1 MPSVNTRV
9 RAPRAVLDT
18 NILARLLLTPRG
30 FSARLLGLL
39 EAGRFVLIT
48 SEFILAE
55 VADVLARPHVQ
66 RYGPYPP
73 REIAE
78 AMDALRAIAT
88 VVPGRY
94 EVFVVAGDPDDNP
107 VLACALD
114 GNADFVVSDDRKHL
128 LPLKHYRGVQIVS
141 APLFVRFFRDVRN
154 VPRRSN

>member
-1 MPSVNTRV
+1 MG
-9 RAPRAVLDT
+9 AARAVLDA

-30 FSARLLGLL
+30 FSARLLDLL
-39 EAGRFVLIT
+39 EAGRFVRVT

-55 VADVLARPHVQ
+55 VTDLLSRPHVQ

-78 AMDALRAIAT
+78 AVAALRAIST

-94 EVFVVAGDPDDNP
+94 EVFAVAGDPDDNP
-107 VLACALD
+107 VLACALEGD
-114 GNADFVVSDDRKHL
+114 ADFVVSDDRKHL

-141 APLFVRFFRDVRN
+141 APLFVRLLRN
-154 VPRRSN
+154 VQKMPGSSN